1 LVYLL
6 LNKTYVKI
14 AAMLCWLIAN
24 GAAAQNCENTKSG
37 LGVNQKAQNVG
48 REILG
53 KSLDEIIDQGWMLFS
68 VYSDFK
74 PYSWR
79 QDGKLVGVDVDLG
92 QLIAKDIGVEARFY
106 ETNADENVD
115 ADLRNNVWKGAL
127 IGGRV
132 SNVMMHI
139 PYDRELG
146 CRNEMVVLTGQYFN
160 EEIAIAYR
168 KDVYEEDGPTPAYF
182 RYDKVGVENDSLS
195 DFYLNSIGNGI
206 LVPNMVRF
214 PSVDLAM
221 EGLAEQKVAAVV
233 GPKGQLEHGMTDGI
247 AIHQPPLLGLA
258 KSSWTLGVAV
268 RHNWR
273 PLGYTVDD
281 VIRAAVTDGR
291 MAAIFKKYGLRYS
304 PPEW

>member
-1 LVYLL
+1 M
-6 LNKTYVKI
+6 LNKTFIRI
-14 AAMLCWLIAN
+14 ASLLCWLIASN
-24 GAAAQNCENTKSG
+24 AAAQNCENIKSG

-53 KSLDEIIDQGWMLFS
+53 QSLDDIVDQGWMLFG

-74 PYSWR
+74 PYSWK
-79 QDGKLVGVDVDLG
+79 QNGKLVGVDVDLG
-92 QLIAKDIGVEARFY
+92 HLIAKHIGVQARFY

-132 SNVMMHI
+132 SNVMLHV
-139 PYDRELG
+139 PYDRELA

-160 EEIAIAYR
+160 AEIAIAYR
-168 KDVYEEDGPTPAYF
+168 KDVYEENGPTPAYF

-195 DFYLNSIGNGI
+195 DFYLNSVGNGI

-214 PSVDLAM
+214 PTVDLAM
-221 EGLAEQKVAAVV
+221 QAMAEKQVAAVV
-233 GPKGQLEHGMTDGI
+233 GPKGQLEHGMTDGM

-258 KSSWTLGVAV
+258 KSNWTLGVAV

-281 VIRAAVTDGR
+281 AIRAAVTDGR
-291 MAAIFKKYGLRYS
+291 MAAIFESYGLSYS